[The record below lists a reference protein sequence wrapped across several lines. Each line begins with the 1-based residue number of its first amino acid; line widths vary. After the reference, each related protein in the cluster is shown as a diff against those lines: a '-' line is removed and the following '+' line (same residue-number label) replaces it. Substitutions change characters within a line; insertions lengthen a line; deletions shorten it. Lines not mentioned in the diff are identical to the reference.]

1 MVGKFDCRMP
11 ANSSMLQIL
20 SDGTQRQHLFSTE
33 WSRAVQSKV
42 QGSSLM
48 ESPLI
53 SSSGDVQ
60 DTSKSES
67 IILKVTPFK
76 HGTGGGRGANI
87 NNCYLGS

>member
-11 ANSSMLQIL
+11 ANWGMLQIL

-33 WSRAVQSKV
+33 QSRAVQSTV

-60 DTSKSES
+60 ASRGPSFSRRHLSNKAQGE
-67 IILKVTPFK
+67 
-76 HGTGGGRGANI
+76 GEGRV
-87 NNCYLGS
+87 